1 MRNERITRNP
11 DILFGKPTVR
21 NLRYSVSLIQDLL
34 SAGMTPEDI
43 LEDYEDLELEDI
55 HACSDYS
62 QELTN
67 ED

>member
-1 MRNERITRNP
+1 
-11 DILFGKPTVR
+11 
-21 NLRYSVSLIQDLL
+21 
-34 SAGMTPEDI
+34 MTPEDI